1 MSNVLIQA
9 LANIGAGGLP
19 IARPSITCPRCNS
32 CYVGQTRRHLITRI
46 KEHGR
51 KNAPVSIHMRSCQHT
66 LTIDDVTILKACS
79 HSTRHLMTLEALFI
93 NQLKPQ
99 LNTKD
104 EYRSRT
110 LVVKFYLFILYIF
123 FFSLL
128 FVLFY
133 SLLRVYF
140 YIGSF
145 LM

>member
-1 MSNVLIQA
+1 M
-9 LANIGAGGLP
+9 
-19 IARPSITCPRCNS
+19 
-32 CYVGQTRRHLITRI
+32 
-46 KEHGR
+46 
-51 KNAPVSIHMRSCQHT
+51 
-66 LTIDDVTILKACS
+66 DDVAILKRS
-79 HSTRHLMTLEALFI
+79 SRSTRHLMTLEALFI

-110 LVVKFYLFILYIF
+110 LVVKFYLFIF

-140 YIGSF
+140 YIGIF
-145 LM
+145 LI